1 MDYNLK
7 LKKKS
12 QSSFSNASLFSGSVI
27 DFDLDFYDVN
37 NIDKIKVPVSISL
50 ALPMDV
56 VNTGILGYNPE
67 SSASSLIPD
76 VPFDFE
82 LYLNN
87 SKVIE
92 GNMYVE
98 TYEFNNSVPT
108 VSVRLVDKIQDIISG
123 SKLITFDDMY
133 DDLDSDV
140 SFTNFLSS
148 NNETIGSGVSMDP
161 VLFPYIDFCN
171 DVDKFLFASR
181 QFLQFG
187 FDKNKAGFVPALN
200 VKSFI
205 QRFFSEANTGIISR
219 FFKVGNYGDSI
230 PNINPDD
237 MYMLIPEKLLATPSS
252 PRGFYLT
259 EGPYEYYVNEYTADA
274 DLSLTSAIETDT
286 YPVQTHGWN
295 YSSSAGSN
303 TTDNGFGLNFSTN
316 VPNNSSNID
325 RAYHGSH
332 MSYTAL
338 PENLVA
344 GSRTI
349 TSEIGFEM
357 PMIRTASGVYNMVE
371 NINPS
376 SSYSTAKFNFTAVLW
391 KDGSPYERFRMMNTD
406 GTLKEVSISD
416 ATVHE
421 MRTSYQ
427 FFEGVYT
434 NVQGLRIQDYINY
447 FDPTYQ
453 TVLNNRVKF
462 SSSVIGAFN
471 WENKK
476 IEIDAGSTYAVTVD
490 VQWVSGTVDVDY
502 VDTWQPFFNMQSMAD
517 DGVIPDN
524 ISNRILESEDLVKA
538 TYTADLNNLG
548 ELYLGLLSTG
558 YVNPYYENDS
568 VNIKDLFSESNLSPF
583 DILKQ
588 IIARF
593 NLSVVYDQNTQS
605 VLIDRLPDLRSRNSD
620 ESITKKVDDAKEIS
634 IEIST
639 KRLKTIEIATS
650 KKDLFYDN
658 FGYKKTNISDS
669 GSEDVKFSLDS
680 RVYNKS
686 LCGDETFIDIP
697 DGFSEYEIGFTLN
710 EFTSYKDIGIVFG
723 YIDTAQYKTNIKR
736 ARFVEKQNYKGLLY
750 STEFSHVFPR
760 LVTDKT
766 GQLPLY
772 HFNEQEQPTDL
783 YDFFTGNDNLKYLG
797 SSKIKFEALIDENY
811 AFDIKNNYSLVTINQ
826 INSNGL
832 IIKSLSG
839 QLYEGGIYGEVE
851 AIIL

>member
-1 MDYNLK
+1 MEYKLR
-7 LKKKS
+7 LKKKTQQTYS
-12 QSSFSNASLFSGSVI
+12 TASLFAGSVI
-27 DFDLDFYDVN
+27 DFDLNFYDVD

-50 ALPMDV
+50 TLPMDSI
-56 VNTGILGYNPE
+56 NTGILGYDPK

-76 VPFDFE
+76 VAFDFE
-82 LYLNN
+82 LYVDN
-87 SKVIE
+87 SKVLE

-98 TYEFNNSVPT
+98 TYDFNNITPT

-140 SFTNFLSS
+140 SFTSFLSS
-148 NNETIGSGVSMDP
+148 NNETIGSSVSMDS

-187 FDKNKAGFVPALN
+187 FDKDKAGFVPALN

-219 FFKVGNYGDSI
+219 FFKLGNFGNAI
-230 PNINPDD
+230 PNVNPDD

-252 PRGFYLT
+252 PRGFHLV
-259 EGPYEYYVNEYTADA
+259 EGPYEYYVNEYTGDA
-274 DLSLTSAIETDT
+274 DLAITSAIEKDT

-295 YSSSAGSN
+295 YSSSPANN
-303 TTDNGFGLNFSTN
+303 TTDNGFGLTFTTN
-316 VPNNSSNID
+316 VPNDGSNVD

-338 PENLVA
+338 PSNLLA
-344 GSRTI
+344 GNRSI

-371 NINPS
+371 TINPS
-376 SSYSTAKFNFTAVLW
+376 SSSSTAKFNFTAVLW
-391 KDGSPYERFRMMNTD
+391 KDGSPYERFRMMNAD
-406 GTLKEVSISD
+406 GTLKELRISD

-421 MRTSYQ
+421 MRTPYSV
-427 FFEGVYT
+427 FEGVYT
-434 NVQGLRIQDYINY
+434 NAQGFRIKDYINTW
-447 FDPTYQ
+447 DPTYG

-476 IEIDAGSTYAVTVD
+476 IEIDAGSTYAVTVE

-502 VDTWQPFFNMQSMAD
+502 VNTWQPFFNMQSMTD

-524 ISNRILESEDLVKA
+524 ISNRVLETEDLVKA
-538 TYTADLNNLG
+538 TYTADLNNAG

-558 YVNPYYENDS
+558 YVNPYYGNDS
-568 VNIKDLFSESNLSPF
+568 INIRDLFSESNLSPF
-583 DILKQ
+583 DVLKQ

-593 NLSVVYDQNTQS
+593 NLSVVYDQNAQS

-620 ESITKKVDDAKEIS
+620 ESITSKVDDAKEIS
-634 IEIST
+634 IEVST

-658 FGYKKTNISDS
+658 FGYNKINISGS

-710 EFTSYKDIGIVFG
+710 EFTSHKNIGIVFG

-760 LVTDKT
+760 FVTDKT

-783 YDFFTGNDNLKYLG
+783 YDFFKGNDNLKFLG
-797 SSKIKFEALIDENY
+797 SPKIKFEALFDGDY
-811 AFDIKNNYSLVTINQ
+811 AFDIKNNYSLVTIGQ
-826 INSNGL
+826 VNSNGL

>member
-1 MDYNLK
+1 MEYKLR
-7 LKKKS
+7 LKKKTQ
-12 QSSFSNASLFSGSVI
+12 QSYSTASLFAGSVI
-27 DFDLDFYDVN
+27 DFDLDFYDVD

-50 ALPMDV
+50 TLPMDS
-56 VNTGILGYNPE
+56 VNTGILGYNPK

-82 LYLNN
+82 LYVNN

-98 TYEFNNSVPT
+98 TYDFNNNTPT

-123 SKLITFDDMY
+123 SKLTTFEDMY

-140 SFTNFLSS
+140 SFTSFLSS

-187 FDKNKAGFVPALN
+187 FDKDKAGFVPALN
-200 VKSFI
+200 VKNFI
-205 QRFFSEANTGIISR
+205 QRFFTEANTGVISR
-219 FFKVGNYGDSI
+219 FFKLGSYGNAI

-237 MYMLIPEKLLATPSS
+237 MYMLIPEKLLATPASS
-252 PRGFYLT
+252 RGFYLV
-259 EGPYEYYVNEYTADA
+259 EGPYEYYVNEYTGDA
-274 DLSLTSAIETDT
+274 DLAFTSAIEKDT
-286 YPVQTHGWN
+286 YPLQTHGWN
-295 YSSSAGSN
+295 YSSSPAAN
-303 TTDNGFGLNFSTN
+303 TTDNGFGLTFTTN
-316 VPNNSSNID
+316 VPNDGSNVD

-338 PENLVA
+338 PNNLVS
-344 GSRTI
+344 GNRSI
-349 TSEIGFEM
+349 TSVIGFEM

-376 SSYSTAKFNFTAVLW
+376 SSSSTAKFNFTAVLW
-391 KDGSPYERFRMMNTD
+391 KDGSPYERFRMMNPN
-406 GTLKEVSISD
+406 GTLKEIRISD

-421 MRTSYQ
+421 MRTAYSL
-427 FFEGVYT
+427 FEGVYT
-434 NVQGLRIQDYINY
+434 NVNSIRVKDYINN
-447 FDPTYQ
+447 FDPQ
-453 TVLNNRVKF
+453 NGTVLNNRVEF
-462 SSSVIGAFN
+462 SSSVIGDFN

-476 IEIDAGSTYAVTVD
+476 IEIDAGSTYAVTID

-502 VDTWQPFFNMQSMAD
+502 VDTWQPYFNMTSMAD

-524 ISNRILESEDLVKA
+524 ISNRILEREDLVKA
-538 TYTADLNNLG
+538 TYAADLNNKG

-558 YVNPYYENDS
+558 YVNPYYGNDS
-568 VNIKDLFSESNLSPF
+568 VNIRDLFSESTLSPF
-583 DILKQ
+583 DVLKQ

-593 NLSVVYDQNTQS
+593 NLSVVYDQNTSS
-605 VLIDRLPDLRSRNSD
+605 VLIDRLPDLRSRNSS
-620 ESITKKVDDAKEIS
+620 ELITSSVDDAKEIS

-658 FGYKKTNISDS
+658 FGYKKNNISLS

-710 EFTSYKDIGIVFG
+710 SFTSHKDIGIVFG
-723 YIDTAQYKTNIKR
+723 YIDTPQYKTNIKR
-736 ARFVEKQNYKGLLY
+736 ARFVEKENYKGLLY

-760 LVTDKT
+760 FVTDKT

-772 HFNEQEQPTDL
+772 HFNEQEQATDL
-783 YDFFTGNDNLKYLG
+783 YDFFVGNDNVKYLG
-797 SSKIKFEALIDENY
+797 KPKIKFEALFEEDY
-811 AFDIKNNYSLVTINQ
+811 AFDVKDNYSLVTIGQ
-826 INSNGL
+826 VNSNGL